1 MTGVMEKVG
10 AEVKPE
16 WICWGSD
23 PLTYLWLL
31 LVETL
36 HSWAWNICVQ
46 VPCTLHVLHS
56 LWQRDVYLF
65 QVALLET
72 AADCITQSS
81 LLLLGPPPPR
91 HTTTPFGLS
100 FNLHVDLHHLR
111 ELTLRLQQL
120 VLVIM
125 ILFPMK
131 EMPPF
136 RLT

>member
-10 AEVKPE
+10 VEVRPE

-23 PLTYLWLL
+23 PLTYLRLL

-46 VPCTLHVLHS
+46 VLCTLHVLHS

-81 LLLLGPPPPR
+81 LLLLGPPP
-91 HTTTPFGLS
+91 TPFRLS
-100 FNLHVDLHHLR
+100 FHLHVDLHHLW
-111 ELTLRLQQL
+111 ELTLGLQQL

-125 ILFPMK
+125 TFFPMK
-131 EMPPF
+131 EVPPF